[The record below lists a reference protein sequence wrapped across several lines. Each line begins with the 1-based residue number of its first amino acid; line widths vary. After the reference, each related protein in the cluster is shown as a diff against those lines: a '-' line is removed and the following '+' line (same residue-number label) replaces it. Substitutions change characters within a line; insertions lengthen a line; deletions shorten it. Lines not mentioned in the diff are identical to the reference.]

1 MFILGKTLVIVESP
15 SKAKTIEKFLGKN
28 KYEVLASLGHVRD
41 LPKSQ
46 FGVDIENDFAVK
58 YITIRGKGD
67 KIKELKRAAAKA
79 DNVLLAPD
87 PDREGEAIAWQL
99 METLKIDTSE
109 KCRIEFN
116 EITKEAV
123 KNAVKNPRQ
132 LAYNRVYSQQARRVL
147 DRIIGYQLSPL
158 LWRKVKKG
166 LSAGRVQS
174 VTVRLICEREE
185 EINSFIPEEYWTL
198 DNLFVNGKHKMT
210 GKLSKISG
218 KKAEIHSEAEMQA
231 IVQELEQASYQ
242 VADVKVQKK
251 SKNPTAPFI
260 TSSLQQDAYRKLNFT
275 AKKTMRVAQ
284 QLYEGIA
291 LGKAG
296 SVGLITY
303 MRTDSTRI
311 ADVAKADA
319 AAFIKERY
327 GEQYLPKEQKVYKN
341 KNNAQNAHEAIRPT
355 YVEKT
360 PESVKEYLS
369 NEQYK
374 LYKLIWERFVASQM
388 ASAQLE
394 QTTIITRSGKY
405 DFTTS
410 GTIVTFKGYMEVYE
424 ESKEEE
430 QDDNQKLTPVE
441 VGQSLTSEKL
451 LPKQHFTQPP
461 ARYTEATLIKTLE
474 EKGIGRPSTYA
485 PTVETVLARN
495 YVVREAKQFYPTEL
509 GTLVVDLL
517 KEHFPD
523 IIDVNFTAGLESKL
537 DGIEEGEYQWKE
549 ILREFY
555 GPFAKELAA
564 AEEKIGPVKIEDE
577 VSDEICEK
585 CGRNMVI
592 KMGRFG
598 KFLACPGFPECSNAK
613 PLLEKINVTCPV
625 CHKGEVV
632 LRRSKKGRTFYG
644 CSDYPDCD
652 FISWDRPT
660 GQRCPKCGGILV
672 ERRNKKGT
680 FVICSNKECNF
691 EPGEQANKQSGEQP
705 NEQEEG

>member
-46 FGVDIENDFAVK
+46 FGVDIENDFAIK

-67 KIKELKRAAAKA
+67 KIKELKKAAAKA
-79 DNVLLAPD
+79 DNILLAPD

-99 METLKIDTSE
+99 METLKIDTNE
-109 KCRIEFN
+109 NCRIEFN

-123 KNAVKNPRQ
+123 RNAVKHPRQ

-174 VTVRLICEREE
+174 VTVRLICERED

-198 DNLFVNGKHKMT
+198 DNILSTGKSKMT
-210 GKLSKISG
+210 GKLSKIDG
-218 KKAEIHSEAEMQA
+218 KKAEIGSEAEMQV
-231 IVQELEQASYQ
+231 ILQDLEGAAYQ

-251 SKNPTAPFI
+251 TKNPTAPFI

-291 LGKAG
+291 LGKQG

-327 GEQYLPKEQKVYKN
+327 GEQYLPKEQKNYKN

-355 YVEKT
+355 YVDKT
-360 PESVKEYLS
+360 PESIKEYLS
-369 NEQYK
+369 NEQFK
-374 LYKLIWERFVASQM
+374 LYRLIWERFVASQM

-394 QTTIITRSGKY
+394 QTTIVTRSGKY
-405 DFTTS
+405 DFNTS
-410 GTIVTFKGYMEVYE
+410 GTIITFKGYMEVYE
-424 ESKEEE
+424 ESKEDEE
-430 QDDNQKLTPVE
+430 GNQKLVPVE
-441 VGQSLTSEKL
+441 VGQTLTSEQL

-509 GTLVVDLL
+509 GILVIDLL

-537 DGIEEGEYQWKE
+537 DGIEEGEYYWKD
-549 ILREFY
+549 ILRDFY
-555 GPFAKELAA
+555 GPFEKELAI

-625 CHKGEVV
+625 CQKGEVV

-644 CSDYPDCD
+644 CSDYPECD
-652 FISWDRPT
+652 FVSWDRPT
-660 GQRCPKCGGILV
+660 GERCPKCNSIMV
-672 ERRNKKGT
+672 ERNTKKGKL
-680 FVICSNKECNF
+680 VICSNKECNF
-691 EPGEQANKQSGEQP
+691 EPDKQQQQP
-705 NEQEEG
+705 DEES

>member
-46 FGVDIENDFAVK
+46 FGVDIENDFAIK

-67 KIKELKRAAAKA
+67 KIKELKKAAAKA
-79 DNVLLAPD
+79 DNILLAPD

-99 METLKIDTSE
+99 METLKIDTNE
-109 KCRIEFN
+109 NCRIEFN

-123 KNAVKNPRQ
+123 RNAVKHPRQ

-174 VTVRLICEREE
+174 VTVRLICERED

-198 DNLFVNGKHKMT
+198 DNILSTGKSKMT
-210 GKLSKISG
+210 GKLSKIDG
-218 KKAEIHSEAEMQA
+218 KKAEIGSEAEMQV
-231 IVQELEQASYQ
+231 ILQDLEGAAYQ

-251 SKNPTAPFI
+251 TKNPTAPFI

-291 LGKAG
+291 LGKQG

-327 GEQYLPKEQKVYKN
+327 GEQYLPKEQKNYKN

-355 YVEKT
+355 YVDKT
-360 PESVKEYLS
+360 PESIKEYLS
-369 NEQYK
+369 NEQFK
-374 LYKLIWERFVASQM
+374 LYRLIWERFVASQM

-405 DFTTS
+405 DFNTS
-410 GTIVTFKGYMEVYE
+410 GTIITFKGYMEVYE
-424 ESKEEE
+424 ESKEDEE
-430 QDDNQKLTPVE
+430 GNQKLVPVE
-441 VGQSLTSEKL
+441 VGQTLTSEQL

-509 GTLVVDLL
+509 GILVIDLL

-537 DGIEEGEYQWKE
+537 DGIEEGEYYWKD
-549 ILREFY
+549 ILRDFY
-555 GPFAKELAA
+555 GPFEKELAI

-625 CHKGEVV
+625 CQKGEVV

-644 CSDYPDCD
+644 CSDYPECD
-652 FISWDRPT
+652 FVSWDRPT
-660 GQRCPKCGGILV
+660 GERCPKCNSIMV
-672 ERRNKKGT
+672 ERNTKKGKL
-680 FVICSNKECNF
+680 VICSNKECNF
-691 EPGEQANKQSGEQP
+691 EPDKQQQQP
-705 NEQEEG
+705 DEES

>member
-218 KKAEIHSEAEMQA
+218 KKAEIRSEADMQA
-231 IVQELEQASYQ
+231 IVRDLEQASYQ

-251 SKNPTAPFI
+251 TKNPTAPFI

-284 QLYEGIA
+284 QLYEGIS

-394 QTTIITRSGKY
+394 QTTVITRSGKY

-410 GTIVTFKGYMEVYE
+410 GTVVTFKGYMEVYE

-430 QDDNQKLTPVE
+430 QDDNQKLAPVE
-441 VGQSLTSEKL
+441 VGQPLTSEKL

-537 DGIEEGEYQWKE
+537 DGIEEGQYEWKE

-555 GPFAKELAA
+555 GPFEKELAA

-613 PLLEKINVTCPV
+613 PLLEKIHVTCPV

-660 GQRCPKCGGILV
+660 GARCPKCDGILV

-691 EPGEQANKQSGEQP
+691 EPGEQASNQSDE
-705 NEQEEG
+705 

>member
-1 MFILGKTLVIVESP
+1 MGKTLVIVESP

-46 FGVDIENDFAVK
+46 FGVDIENDFAIK

-67 KIKELKRAAAKA
+67 KIKELKKAAAKA
-79 DNVLLAPD
+79 DNILLAPD

-99 METLKIDTSE
+99 METLKIDTNE
-109 KCRIEFN
+109 NCRIEFN

-123 KNAVKNPRQ
+123 RNAVKHPRQ

-174 VTVRLICEREE
+174 VTVRLICERED

-198 DNLFVNGKHKMT
+198 DNILSTGKSKMT
-210 GKLSKISG
+210 GKLSKIDG
-218 KKAEIHSEAEMQA
+218 KKAEIGSEAEMQV
-231 IVQELEQASYQ
+231 ILQDLEGAAYQ

-251 SKNPTAPFI
+251 TKNPTAPFI

-291 LGKAG
+291 LGKQG

-327 GEQYLPKEQKVYKN
+327 GEQYLPKEQKNYKN

-355 YVEKT
+355 YVDKT
-360 PESVKEYLS
+360 PESIKEYLS
-369 NEQYK
+369 NEQFK
-374 LYKLIWERFVASQM
+374 LYRLIWERFVASQM

-394 QTTIITRSGKY
+394 QTTIVTRSGKY
-405 DFTTS
+405 DFNTS
-410 GTIVTFKGYMEVYE
+410 GTIITFKGYMEVYE
-424 ESKEEE
+424 ESKEDEE
-430 QDDNQKLTPVE
+430 GNQKLVPVE
-441 VGQSLTSEKL
+441 VGQTLTSEQL

-509 GTLVVDLL
+509 GILVIDLL

-537 DGIEEGEYQWKE
+537 DGIEEGEYYWKD
-549 ILREFY
+549 ILRDFY
-555 GPFAKELAA
+555 GPFEKELAI

-625 CHKGEVV
+625 CQKGEVV

-644 CSDYPDCD
+644 CSDYPECD
-652 FISWDRPT
+652 FVSWDRPT
-660 GQRCPKCGGILV
+660 GERCPKCNSIMV
-672 ERRNKKGT
+672 ERNTKKGKL
-680 FVICSNKECNF
+680 VICSNKECNF
-691 EPGEQANKQSGEQP
+691 EPDKQQQQP
-705 NEQEEG
+705 DEES

>member
-1 MFILGKTLVIVESP
+1 MGKTLVIVESP

-28 KYEVLASLGHVRD
+28 KYTVLASLGHVRD

-46 FGVDIENDFAVK
+46 FGIDIENDFAVK

-67 KIKELKRAAAKA
+67 KIKELKKAAAKA
-79 DNVLLAPD
+79 DQILLAPD

-99 METLKIDTSE
+99 METLKIEEDA

-116 EITKEAV
+116 EITKDAI
-123 KNAVKNPRQ
+123 KNAVKNPRP

-174 VTVRLICEREE
+174 VTVLLICEREE

-198 DNLFVNGKHKMT
+198 ENLLTDGKGHM
-210 GKLSKISG
+210 LSKLNKIDG
-218 KKAEIHSEAEMQA
+218 KKAEIQSEADIKKILDALRNAAYVVED
-231 IVQELEQASYQ
+231 I
-242 VADVKVQKK
+242 KIQKR
-251 SKNPTAPFI
+251 SKNPAAPFI
-260 TSSLQQDAYRKLNFT
+260 TSSLQQDAYRKMNFT

-284 QLYEGIA
+284 QLYEGISI
-291 LGKAG
+291 GKEG

-319 AAFIKERY
+319 AELIKMRF

-360 PESVKEYLS
+360 PEAIKEYLS

-374 LYKLIWERFVASQM
+374 LYKLIWERFIASQM

-394 QTTIITRSGKY
+394 QTTILVSGDCY
-405 DFTTS
+405 QFTSS

-424 ESKEEE
+424 ESKDEEE
-430 QDDNQKLTPVE
+430 EAVQKLLKVTK
-441 VGQSLTSEKL
+441 GQKLDSVKLT
-451 LPKQHFTQPP
+451 PKQHFTQPP
-461 ARYTEATLIKTLE
+461 PRYTEATLIKTLE

-485 PTVETVLARN
+485 PTIETILARN

-509 GTLVVDLL
+509 GVLVVDLL
-517 KEHFPD
+517 KEHFSD
-523 IIDVNFTAGLESKL
+523 IITVNFTAELENKL
-537 DGIEEGEYQWKE
+537 DGIEEGSYQWKQVV
-549 ILREFY
+549 RDFY
-555 GPFAKELAA
+555 GPFSEELAV

-592 KMGRFG
+592 KIGRYG

-613 PLLEKINVTCPV
+613 PLLEKIGVPCPV
-625 CHKGEVV
+625 CQEGEVV

-644 CSDYPDCD
+644 CSTYPECD
-652 FISWDRPT
+652 FVSWDRPN
-660 GQRCPKCGGILV
+660 GERCPKCEAGVMV
-672 ERRNKKGT
+672 ERNTKKGKL
-680 FVICSNKECNF
+680 VICNNKECNF
-691 EPGEQANKQSGEQP
+691 EKNS
-705 NEQEEG
+705 

>member
-41 LPKSQ
+41 MPKSQ
-46 FGVDIENDFAVK
+46 FAIDIENDFAIK

-67 KIKELKRAAAKA
+67 KIKELKKAASKA
-79 DNVLLAPD
+79 DHVLLAPD
-87 PDREGEAIAWQL
+87 PDREGEAIAWHL
-99 METLKIDTSE
+99 MEILKIDADAD
-109 KCRIEFN
+109 CRIEFN
-116 EITKEAV
+116 EITKEAI
-123 KNAVKNPRQ
+123 KNAVKHPRKI
-132 LAYNRVYSQQARRVL
+132 AYNRVNSQQARRAL

-198 DNLFVNGKHKMT
+198 DNVLLTEKNKMI
-210 GKLSKISG
+210 GKLSKIDG
-218 KKAEIHSEAEMQA
+218 KKAEIGSKEEIDVILQD
-231 IVQELEQASYQ
+231 LEQASYH

-251 SKNPTAPFI
+251 TKNPAAPFI
-260 TSSLQQDAYRKLNFT
+260 TSSMQQDAYRKMNFT

-284 QLYEGIA
+284 QLYEGIS
-291 LGKAG
+291 LGKQG

-327 GEQYLPKEQKVYKN
+327 GEAFLPKEQKNYKN

-355 YVEKT
+355 YVDKT
-360 PESVKEYLS
+360 PESIKEYLT

-394 QTTIITRSGKY
+394 QTTIVTRSGKY

-424 ESKEEE
+424 ESKEDEE
-430 QDDNQKLTPVE
+430 TNQKLVPVE
-441 VGQSLTSEKL
+441 VGQVLVSEQL

-509 GTLVVDLL
+509 GILVVDLL

-523 IIDVNFTAGLESKL
+523 IIDVNFTAGLENKL
-537 DGIEEGEYQWKE
+537 DGIEEGVYYWKD
-549 ILREFY
+549 ILRDFY
-555 GPFAKELAA
+555 GPFEKELAA

-613 PLLEKINVTCPV
+613 PLLEKIDVTCPV
-625 CHKGEVV
+625 CHEGEVV

-644 CSDYPDCD
+644 CSNYPECD
-652 FISWDRPT
+652 FVSWDRPT
-660 GQRCPKCGGILV
+660 GERCPKCNSIMV
-672 ERRNKKGT
+672 ERNTKKGKL
-680 FVICSNKECNF
+680 VICSNKECNF
-691 EPGEQANKQSGEQP
+691 EPDKQER
-705 NEQEEG
+705 NEEN

>member
-1 MFILGKTLVIVESP
+1 MGKTLVIVESP

-28 KYEVLASLGHVRD
+28 YEVLASLGHVRD

-46 FGVDIENDFAVK
+46 FGIDVENDFEVK

-67 KIKELKRAAAKA
+67 KIKELKKAASKA
-79 DNVLLAPD
+79 DRVLLASD
-87 PDREGEAIAWQL
+87 PDREGEAIAWTL
-99 METLKIDTSE
+99 METLKIDPEE

-123 KNAVKNPRQ
+123 KTAVKHPRQ

-147 DRIIGYQLSPL
+147 DRFIGYQLSPL

-174 VTVRLICEREE
+174 VTVRMICEREE

-198 DNLFVNGKHKMT
+198 DNVLSTGSSKMT
-210 GKLSKISG
+210 AKLSKISG
-218 KKAEIHSEAEMQA
+218 KKAEIGSETEMQA
-231 IVQELEQASYQ
+231 ILDDLKGASYE
-242 VADVKVQKK
+242 VADLKVQKK
-251 SKNPTAPFI
+251 TKNPAAPFI
-260 TSSLQQDAYRKLNFT
+260 TSSMQQDAYRKMNFT

-284 QLYEGIA
+284 QLYEGIS
-291 LGKAG
+291 LGKG
-296 SVGLITY
+296 GTVGLITY

-327 GEQYLPKEQKVYKN
+327 GEQYLPKEQKAYKN

-355 YVEKT
+355 YVDKT
-360 PESVKEYLS
+360 PESIKEYLS

-394 QTTIITRSGKY
+394 QTTILTRSGKY

-410 GTIVTFKGYMEVYE
+410 GTVVTFKGYMEVYE
-424 ESKEEE
+424 ESKEEDGE
-430 QDDNQKLTPVE
+430 ENQKLVPVE
-441 VGQSLTSEKL
+441 IGQNLKSEKL
-451 LPKQHFTQPP
+451 IPKQHFTQPP
-461 ARYTEATLIKTLE
+461 ARYTEATLIKALE

-509 GTLVVDLL
+509 GILVVDLL

-523 IIDVNFTAGLESKL
+523 IIDVNFTAGMEDKL
-537 DGIEEGEYQWKE
+537 DGIEEGEYEWKAVV
-549 ILREFY
+549 RDFY
-555 GPFAKELAA
+555 EPFSRELAA
-564 AEEKIGPVKIEDE
+564 AEEKIGQIKIEDE

-613 PLLEKINVTCPV
+613 PLLEKIDVTCPV
-625 CHKGEVV
+625 CGKGDVV

-644 CSDYPDCD
+644 CSDYPECS
-652 FISWDRPT
+652 FVSWDRPT
-660 GQRCPKCGGILV
+660 GQRCPKCDSIMV
-672 ERRNKKGT
+672 ERNTKKGKL
-680 FVICSNKECNF
+680 VICSNKECNF
-691 EPGEQANKQSGEQP
+691 EPVEQSDN
-705 NEQEEG
+705 QES

>member
-1 MFILGKTLVIVESP
+1 MILGKTLVIVESP

-46 FGVDIENDFAVK
+46 FGVDIENDFEIK
-58 YITIRGKGD
+58 YITIRGNGD
-67 KIKELKRAAAKA
+67 KIKELKRAAARA
-79 DNVLLAPD
+79 DRILLAPD

-116 EITKEAV
+116 EITKDAV
-123 KNAVKNPRQ
+123 KNAVKHPRQ

-198 DNLFVNGKHKMT
+198 DNVLLSGKNRMT
-210 GKLSKISG
+210 AKLSKING

-231 IVQELEQASYQ
+231 ILEALEGAAYQ
-242 VADVKVQKK
+242 VADLKVQKK
-251 SKNPTAPFI
+251 TKNPAAPFI
-260 TSSLQQDAYRKLNFT
+260 TSSLQQEAYRKLNFT

-284 QLYEGIA
+284 QLYEGIT
-291 LGKAG
+291 LGKEG

-319 AAFIKERY
+319 AAFIRARY
-327 GEQYLPKEQKVYKN
+327 GETYLPAEQKNYKN

-355 YVEKT
+355 YVDKT
-360 PESVKEYLS
+360 PELVKEYLT

-394 QTTIITRSGKY
+394 QTTVTTRSGHY

-410 GTIVTFKGYMEVYE
+410 GTVITFKGYMEVYE
-424 ESKEEE
+424 ESREEDGDE
-430 QDDNQKLTPVE
+430 QQKLFPVE
-441 VGQSLTSEKL
+441 IGQTLTSEKL
-451 LPKQHFTQPP
+451 IPKQHFTQPP

-485 PTVETVLARN
+485 PTIETILTRN

-509 GTLVVDLL
+509 GTLVVELL

-523 IIDVNFTAGLESKL
+523 IIDVNFTASLESKL
-537 DGIEEGEYQWKE
+537 DGIEEGQYYWKD
-549 ILREFY
+549 ILRDFY
-555 GPFAKELAA
+555 GPFEKELAA

-625 CHKGEVV
+625 CHQGEVV

-644 CSDYPDCD
+644 CSNYPDCD
-652 FISWDRPT
+652 FVSWDRPT
-660 GQRCPKCGGILV
+660 GERCPKCDSIMV
-672 ERRNKKGT
+672 ERNTKKGKL
-680 FVICSNKECNF
+680 VICSNKECNF
-691 EPGEQANKQSGEQP
+691 EPVKQPE
-705 NEQEEG
+705 EQES

>member
-1 MFILGKTLVIVESP
+1 MGKTLVIVESP

-46 FGVDIENDFAVK
+46 FGVDIENDFAIK

-67 KIKELKRAAAKA
+67 KIKELKKAAAKA
-79 DNVLLAPD
+79 DNILLAPD

-99 METLKIDTSE
+99 METLKIDTNE
-109 KCRIEFN
+109 NCRIEFN

-123 KNAVKNPRQ
+123 RNAVKHPRQ

-174 VTVRLICEREE
+174 VTVRLICERED

-198 DNLFVNGKHKMT
+198 DNILSTGKSKMT
-210 GKLSKISG
+210 GKLSKIDG
-218 KKAEIHSEAEMQA
+218 KKAEIGSEAEMQV
-231 IVQELEQASYQ
+231 ILQELEGAAYQ

-251 SKNPTAPFI
+251 TKNPTAPFI

-291 LGKAG
+291 LGKQG

-327 GEQYLPKEQKVYKN
+327 GEQYLPKEQKNYKN

-355 YVEKT
+355 YVDKT
-360 PESVKEYLS
+360 PESIKEYLS
-369 NEQYK
+369 NEQFK
-374 LYKLIWERFVASQM
+374 LYRLIWERFVASQM

-405 DFTTS
+405 DFNTS
-410 GTIVTFKGYMEVYE
+410 GTIITFKGYMEVYE
-424 ESKEEE
+424 ESKEDEE
-430 QDDNQKLTPVE
+430 GNQKLVPVE
-441 VGQSLTSEKL
+441 VGQTLTSEQL

-509 GTLVVDLL
+509 GILVIDLL

-537 DGIEEGEYQWKE
+537 DGIEEGEYYWKD
-549 ILREFY
+549 ILRDFY
-555 GPFAKELAA
+555 GPFEKELAI

-625 CHKGEVV
+625 CQKGEVV

-644 CSDYPDCD
+644 CSDYPECD
-652 FISWDRPT
+652 FVSWDRPT
-660 GQRCPKCGGILV
+660 GERCPKCNSIMV
-672 ERRNKKGT
+672 ERNTKKGKL
-680 FVICSNKECNF
+680 VICSNKECNF
-691 EPGEQANKQSGEQP
+691 EPDKQQQQP
-705 NEQEEG
+705 DEES

>member
-1 MFILGKTLVIVESP
+1 MGKTLVIVESP

-28 KYEVLASLGHVRD
+28 KYVVLASLGHVRD

-46 FGVDIENDFAVK
+46 FGIDVENDFEVK

-79 DNVLLAPD
+79 DNILLAPD

-109 KCRIEFN
+109 NCRIEFN

-123 KNAVKNPRQ
+123 KNAVKHPRQ
-132 LAYNRVYSQQARRVL
+132 LAVNRVNSQQARRVL

-198 DNLFVNGKHKMT
+198 DNTLVSGKHKMNA
-210 GKLSKISG
+210 KLSKIGG
-218 KKAEIHSEAEMQA
+218 KKADIKSESAMQT
-231 IVQELEQASYQ
+231 VLDDLKDASYE
-242 VADVKVQKK
+242 VVDVKTQKK
-251 SKNPTAPFI
+251 FKNAAAPFI
-260 TSSLQQDAYRKLNFT
+260 TSSMQQEAYRKLNFT

-284 QLYEGIA
+284 QLYEGIT
-291 LGKAG
+291 LGKEG

-319 AAFIKERY
+319 ASFIRSRY
-327 GEQYLPKEQKVYKN
+327 GEQYLPKEQKTYKN

-355 YVEKT
+355 YVDKT
-360 PESVKEYLS
+360 PESIKGFLS
-369 NEQYK
+369 NEQFK
-374 LYKLIWERFVASQM
+374 LYRLIWERFVASQM
-388 ASAQLE
+388 ASAQME
-394 QTTIITRSGKY
+394 QTTVLTRSGKY
-405 DFTTS
+405 DFTTT
-410 GTIVTFKGYMEVYE
+410 GTVITFKGYMEVYE
-424 ESKEEE
+424 ESKDDDAEE
-430 QDDNQKLTPVE
+430 NQKLIPVE
-441 VGQSLTSEKL
+441 VGQQLRSDKL
-451 LPKQHFTQPP
+451 NPKQHFTQPP

-509 GTLVVDLL
+509 GILVVDLL

-537 DGIEEGEYQWKE
+537 DGIEEGDYYWKDVM
-549 ILREFY
+549 REFY
-555 GPFAKELAA
+555 GPFEKELAA
-564 AEEKIGPVKIEDE
+564 AEEAIGPVKLEDE

-592 KMGRFG
+592 KMGKFG

-625 CHKGEVV
+625 CGKGEVV

-644 CSDYPDCD
+644 CSDYPECD
-652 FISWDRPT
+652 FVSWDRPT
-660 GQRCPKCGGILV
+660 GDRCPKCNGIMV
-672 ERRNKKGT
+672 ERRTKKGT
-680 FVICSNKECNF
+680 LVICGNKECNF
-691 EPGEQANKQSGEQP
+691 EPDKQES
-705 NEQEEG
+705 

>member
-218 KKAEIHSEAEMQA
+218 KKAEIHSEADMQA

-430 QDDNQKLTPVE
+430 QDDNQKLAPVE

-691 EPGEQANKQSGEQP
+691 EPGEQANKQPGEQP

>member
-1 MFILGKTLVIVESP
+1 MGKTLVIVESP

-28 KYEVLASLGHVRD
+28 YEVLASLGHVRD

-46 FGVDIENDFAVK
+46 FGIDVENDFEVK

-67 KIKELKRAAAKA
+67 KIKELKKAASKA
-79 DNVLLAPD
+79 DRVLLASD
-87 PDREGEAIAWQL
+87 PDREGEAIAWTL
-99 METLKIDTSE
+99 METLKIDPEE

-123 KNAVKNPRQ
+123 KTAVKHPRQ

-147 DRIIGYQLSPL
+147 DRFIGYQLSPL

-174 VTVRLICEREE
+174 VTVRMICEREE

-198 DNLFVNGKHKMT
+198 DNVLSTGSSKMT
-210 GKLSKISG
+210 AKLSKISG
-218 KKAEIHSEAEMQA
+218 KKAEIGSEAEMQA
-231 IVQELEQASYQ
+231 ILDDLKGASYE
-242 VADVKVQKK
+242 VADLKVQKK
-251 SKNPTAPFI
+251 TKNPAAPFI
-260 TSSLQQDAYRKLNFT
+260 TSSMQQDAYRKMNFT

-284 QLYEGIA
+284 QLYEGIS
-291 LGKAG
+291 LGKG
-296 SVGLITY
+296 GTVGLITY

-327 GEQYLPKEQKVYKN
+327 GEQYLPKEQKAYKN

-355 YVEKT
+355 YVDKT
-360 PESVKEYLS
+360 PESIKEYLS

-394 QTTIITRSGKY
+394 QTTILTRSGKY

-424 ESKEEE
+424 ESKEEDGE
-430 QDDNQKLTPVE
+430 ENQKLVPVE
-441 VGQSLTSEKL
+441 IGQSLKSEKL
-451 LPKQHFTQPP
+451 IPKQHFTQPP
-461 ARYTEATLIKTLE
+461 ARYTEATLIKALE

-509 GTLVVDLL
+509 GILVVDLL

-523 IIDVNFTAGLESKL
+523 IIDVNFTAGMEDKL
-537 DGIEEGEYQWKE
+537 DGIEEGEYEWKAVV
-549 ILREFY
+549 RDFY
-555 GPFAKELAA
+555 EPFSRELAA
-564 AEEKIGPVKIEDE
+564 AEEKIGQIKIEDE

-613 PLLEKINVTCPV
+613 PLLEKIDVTCPV
-625 CHKGEVV
+625 CGKGDVV

-644 CSDYPDCD
+644 CSDYPECS
-652 FISWDRPT
+652 FVSWDRPT
-660 GQRCPKCGGILV
+660 GQRCPKCDSIMV
-672 ERRNKKGT
+672 ERNTKKGKL
-680 FVICSNKECNF
+680 VICSNKECNF
-691 EPGEQANKQSGEQP
+691 EPVEQSDN
-705 NEQEEG
+705 QES

>member
-1 MFILGKTLVIVESP
+1 MGKTLVIVESP

-46 FGVDIENDFAVK
+46 FGVDIDNDFAVK

-79 DNVLLAPD
+79 DHILLAPD

-99 METLKIDTSE
+99 MEVLKINTDQQ
-109 KCRIEFN
+109 CRIEFN
-116 EITKEAV
+116 EITKDAV
-123 KNAVKNPRQ
+123 RNAVKNPRQ

-198 DNLFVNGKHKMT
+198 DNVFLVDRHKMV
-210 GKLSKISG
+210 GKLSKIHG
-218 KKAEIHSEAEMQA
+218 KKAEIGSEAAMQEILA
-231 IVQELEQASYQ
+231 DLEDAVYQ
-242 VADVKVQKK
+242 VADVKVQKR
-251 SKNPTAPFI
+251 SKNPMAPFI
-260 TSSLQQDAYRKLNFT
+260 TSTLQQDAYRKLNFT
-275 AKKTMRVAQ
+275 AKRTMRIAQ

-291 LGKAG
+291 LGKSGA
-296 SVGLITY
+296 VGLITY

-319 AAFIKERY
+319 AAFIKQRY
-327 GEQYLPKEQKVYKN
+327 GDAYLPKEQKVYKN
-341 KNNAQNAHEAIRPT
+341 KNNAQNAHEAIRPSD
-355 YVEKT
+355 VNRT
-360 PESVKEYLS
+360 PEAMKEYLS

-394 QTTIITRSGKY
+394 QTTILTRAKQY

-424 ESKEEE
+424 ESK
-430 QDDNQKLTPVE
+430 DDDGENNQKLFPVTI
-441 VGQSLTSEKL
+441 GQTLISEQL

-509 GTLVVDLL
+509 GILVVDLL

-523 IIDVNFTAGLESKL
+523 IIDVNFTAGLETKL
-537 DGIEEGEYQWKE
+537 DGIEEGQYEWKA
-549 ILREFY
+549 ILRDFY
-555 GPFAKELAA
+555 GPFSKELAV

-625 CHKGEVV
+625 CQKGEVV
-632 LRRSKKGRTFYG
+632 RRRSKKGRTFYG
-644 CSDYPDCD
+644 CSNYPECD
-652 FISWDRPT
+652 FVSWDKPT
-660 GQRCPKCGGILV
+660 GQRCPKCDHIMV
-672 ERRNKKGT
+672 ERNTKKGKRI
-680 FVICSNKECNF
+680 ICSNKECNF
-691 EPGEQANKQSGEQP
+691 EPTEQP
-705 NEQEEG
+705 QEQES

>member
-1 MFILGKTLVIVESP
+1 MGKTLVIVESP

-41 LPKSQ
+41 MPKSQ
-46 FGVDIENDFAVK
+46 FAIDIENDFAIK

-67 KIKELKRAAAKA
+67 KIKELKKAASKA
-79 DNVLLAPD
+79 DHVLLAPD
-87 PDREGEAIAWQL
+87 PDREGEAIAWHL
-99 METLKIDTSE
+99 MEILKIDADAD
-109 KCRIEFN
+109 CRIEFN
-116 EITKEAV
+116 EITKEAI
-123 KNAVKNPRQ
+123 KNAVKHPRKI
-132 LAYNRVYSQQARRVL
+132 AYNRVNSQQARRAL

-198 DNLFVNGKHKMT
+198 DNVLLTEKNKMI
-210 GKLSKISG
+210 GKLSKIDA
-218 KKAEIHSEAEMQA
+218 KKAEIGSKEEIDVILQD
-231 IVQELEQASYQ
+231 LEQASYH

-251 SKNPTAPFI
+251 TKNPAAPFI
-260 TSSLQQDAYRKLNFT
+260 TSSMQQDAYRKMNFT

-284 QLYEGIA
+284 QLYEGIS
-291 LGKAG
+291 LGKQG

-327 GEQYLPKEQKVYKN
+327 GEAFLPKEQKNYKN

-355 YVEKT
+355 YVDKT
-360 PESVKEYLS
+360 PESIKEYLT

-394 QTTIITRSGKY
+394 QTTIVTRSGKY

-424 ESKEEE
+424 ESKEDEE
-430 QDDNQKLTPVE
+430 TNQKLVPVE
-441 VGQSLTSEKL
+441 VGQVLVSEQL

-509 GTLVVDLL
+509 GILVVDLL

-523 IIDVNFTAGLESKL
+523 IIDVNFTAGLENKL
-537 DGIEEGEYQWKE
+537 DGIEEGVYYWKD
-549 ILREFY
+549 ILLDFY
-555 GPFAKELAA
+555 GPFEKELAA

-613 PLLEKINVTCPV
+613 PLLEKIDVTCPV
-625 CHKGEVV
+625 CHEGEVV

-644 CSDYPDCD
+644 CSNYPECD
-652 FISWDRPT
+652 FVSWDRPT
-660 GQRCPKCGGILV
+660 GERCPKCNSIMV
-672 ERRNKKGT
+672 ERNTKKGKL
-680 FVICSNKECNF
+680 VICSNKECNF
-691 EPGEQANKQSGEQP
+691 EPDKQER
-705 NEQEEG
+705 NEEN

>member
-1 MFILGKTLVIVESP
+1 MGKTLVIVESP

-41 LPKSQ
+41 MPKSQ
-46 FGVDIENDFAVK
+46 FAIDIENDFAIK

-67 KIKELKRAAAKA
+67 KIKELKKAASKA
-79 DNVLLAPD
+79 DHVLLAPD
-87 PDREGEAIAWQL
+87 PDREGEAIAWHL
-99 METLKIDTSE
+99 MEILKIDADAD
-109 KCRIEFN
+109 CRIEFN
-116 EITKEAV
+116 EITKEAI
-123 KNAVKNPRQ
+123 KNAVKHPRKI
-132 LAYNRVYSQQARRVL
+132 AYNRVNSQQARRAL

-198 DNLFVNGKHKMT
+198 DNVLLTEKNKMI
-210 GKLSKISG
+210 GKLSKIDG
-218 KKAEIHSEAEMQA
+218 KKAEIGSKEEIDVILQD
-231 IVQELEQASYQ
+231 LEQASYH

-251 SKNPTAPFI
+251 TKNPAAPFI
-260 TSSLQQDAYRKLNFT
+260 TSSMQQDAYRKMNFT

-284 QLYEGIA
+284 QLYEGIS
-291 LGKAG
+291 LGKQG

-327 GEQYLPKEQKVYKN
+327 GEAFLPKEQKNYKN

-355 YVEKT
+355 YVDKT
-360 PESVKEYLS
+360 PESIKEYLT

-394 QTTIITRSGKY
+394 QTTIVTRSGKY

-424 ESKEEE
+424 ESKEDEE
-430 QDDNQKLTPVE
+430 ANQKLVPVE
-441 VGQSLTSEKL
+441 VGQALVSEQL

-509 GTLVVDLL
+509 GILVVDLL

-537 DGIEEGEYQWKE
+537 DGIEEGAYYWKD
-549 ILREFY
+549 ILRDFY
-555 GPFAKELAA
+555 GPFEKELAA

-613 PLLEKINVTCPV
+613 PLLEKIDVTCPV
-625 CHKGEVV
+625 CHEGEVV

-644 CSDYPDCD
+644 CSNYPECD
-652 FISWDRPT
+652 FVSWDRPT
-660 GQRCPKCGGILV
+660 GERCPKCNSIMV
-672 ERRNKKGT
+672 ERNTKKGKL
-680 FVICSNKECNF
+680 VICSNKECNF
-691 EPGEQANKQSGEQP
+691 EPDKQER
-705 NEQEEG
+705 NEEN